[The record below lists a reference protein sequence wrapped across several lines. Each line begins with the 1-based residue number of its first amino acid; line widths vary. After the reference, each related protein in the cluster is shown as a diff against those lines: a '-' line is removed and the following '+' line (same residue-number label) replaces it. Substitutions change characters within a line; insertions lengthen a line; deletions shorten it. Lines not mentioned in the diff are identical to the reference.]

1 MELLELHLLQ
11 SYPVCCPNRDD
22 LGAAKS
28 AYYGG
33 VRRARISSQC
43 MKRSQRRLFRELA
56 PEHGCGI
63 RTRLLPGYLLGL
75 LQARGAAGAESLA
88 AALAGIWC
96 KVDARKSEP
105 TAGAPVYFSPAE
117 AQLMVQAAL
126 ARREEKPKA
135 TPAELAKA
143 AAEALPRGHLLC
155 DAADIA
161 LFGRMVTSAP
171 ELSTEAAAMYTHALS
186 THLCE
191 PELDYFTT
199 ADDLLPTG
207 AGAGGGGMLEF
218 CSACYYRYVGL
229 NVDQLRENLGQP
241 DAETLR
247 LLLRAFVDSALRAAP
262 QARRGSMCAA
272 CLPDYALGL
281 HRRSGCP
288 VQLSAAF
295 EDPVLPERGF
305 AAPSRERLRS
315 FFRQM
320 QQTWNL
326 KAEVTAELPDMDAAA
341 FTESLTA
348 PLDT

>member
-75 LQARGAAGAESLA
+75 LQARGAAGAEALA

-105 TAGAPVYFSPAE
+105 TAAAPVYFSPAE
-117 AQLMVQAAL
+117 AQLMVQTAL

-143 AAEALPRGHLLC
+143 AAEALPRGHLMS

-161 LFGRMVTSAP
+161 LFGRMVTSDP
-171 ELSTEAAAMYTHALS
+171 ELSTEAAAMYTHAIS

-199 ADDLLPTG
+199 ADDLLS
-207 AGAGGGGMLEF
+207 AGAGGGMLEF

-262 QARRGSMCAA
+262 SARRGSMCAS

-288 VQLSAAF
+288 LQLAAAF
-295 EDPVLPERGF
+295 EDPVLPEGGY

-315 FFRQM
+315 FFRQV
-320 QQTWNL
+320 QHTWNL
-326 KAEVTAELPDMDAAA
+326 KAEVTVELPDKCADE
-341 FTESLTA
+341 FTESLIA
-348 PLDT
+348 PLAP